1 MQCMALTWMGIEWVK
16 HGKPSVLGFATGAI
30 AGLAAVTPASGY
42 IGPVGAL
49 AIGAASGVICF
60 VASTTI
66 KAKFGYD
73 DSLDV
78 FGVHGVGGFVGTIL
92 VGVFCAGVFGGT
104 EGDVN
109 IGAKV
114 GMQFF
119 AAMTTAVYT
128 IVATWAVL
136 KLTAA
141 MVGGLRVTEE
151 DETQGLD
158 LSLHEETGYRY

>member
-1 MQCMALTWMGIEWVK
+1 MGIEWVK

-92 VGVFCAGVFGGT
+92 AGVFCAGMFGGT

-119 AAMTTAVYT
+119 AAMTTALYT
-128 IVATWAVL
+128 IAATWAVL
-136 KLTAA
+136 KMTAA